1 MHMRTRLIVTT
12 ALLALASGFSHA
24 APDAERRA
32 AAKEKWESMT
42 PEQKAAA
49 KEKMK
54 ERWDSMTPEQQA
66 AAKKRMAER
75 HPRAAGR
82 HADNA
87 APAASAAK

>member
-1 MHMRTRLIVTT
+1 MRTHLLITA
-12 ALLALASGFSHA
+12 ALLSLAGPLVHA
-24 APDAERRA
+24 APDADRRA
-32 AAKEKWESMT
+32 AAKEKWDNMT

-82 HADNA
+82 RADG
-87 APAASAAK
+87 AASAAP